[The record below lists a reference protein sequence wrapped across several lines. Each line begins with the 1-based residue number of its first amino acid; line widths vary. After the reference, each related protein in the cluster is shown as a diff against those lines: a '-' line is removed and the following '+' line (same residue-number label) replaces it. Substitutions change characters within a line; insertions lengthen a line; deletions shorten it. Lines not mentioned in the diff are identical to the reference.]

1 MRRGIRDERIDKIDR
16 REEGQGRGIREEG
29 LGRR

>member
-1 MRRGIRDERIDKIDR
+1 MIRDERIDIDKIDR
-16 REEGQGRGIREEG
+16 REEGRGRVIREEG